1 MLGKIGAQFVAFA
14 ATSCLSEV
22 FYQKVND
29 FYANFECKSITTG
42 WNCV

>member
-1 MLGKIGAQFVAFA
+1 MFGKIGAQFVAFA

-29 FYANFECKSITTG
+29 FMLILSAK
-42 WNCV
+42 V